1 MFEEVKHGSEVTAGV
16 DKKYLSRMEEI
27 IVISYIQKLIDKIK
41 KSEKGQGMVE
51 YALIIAFVAAIA
63 IFVLNGKL
71 GSAINGAFNQAS
83 SAVTNATSQAT
94 SWQNGSG
101 GDKQDQPE

>member
-1 MFEEVKHGSEVTAGV
+1 M
-16 DKKYLSRMEEI
+16 
-27 IVISYIQKLIDKIK
+27 ISYIQKLIDKIK

-71 GSAINGAFNQAS
+71 GTAINGAFDQAS
-83 SAVTNATSQAT
+83 SAVTDATNGAT
-94 SWQNGSG
+94 AWQNGSG
-101 GDKQDQPE
+101 SGKSETPTT

>member
-1 MFEEVKHGSEVTAGV
+1 M
-16 DKKYLSRMEEI
+16 
-27 IVISYIQKLIDKIK
+27 ISYIQKLIDKVK

-71 GSAINGAFNQAS
+71 GTSINSAFDSAS
-83 SAVTNATSQAT
+83 QEVTAATDTAKEIGKKSNDGLVSPASGET
-94 SWQNGSG
+94 GGSE
-101 GDKQDQPE
+101 PTVP